1 MLRVYAYLPTR
12 PIPADGSLISDNS
25 SFIRVS
31 APDDR
36 SQHTSNMSRG
46 PDSADVQRELDV
58 EKQRVIQTTRTDMK
72 RTGLHT
78 EVIENIEEESI
89 GKRVIARALIPF
101 IRPRTITVSS
111 DCFRPGIRMY
121 AFFDGK
127 AVSQFC
133 TPSSSEFSNTDS
145 PVEGSP
151 LVTNGAGSL
160 NFTFRIPEYRFAGQ
174 QNVPK
179 FKTGEVDFR
188 LTSSETNI
196 KSPAPSTVGQTEY
209 IAKGVVQTTQQTIE
223 ATRNAEIVRD
233 LSLIHI

>member
-1 MLRVYAYLPTR
+1 MSLNTTFGETFTDFTTERGFGRGGRV
-12 PIPADGSLISDNS
+12 AD
-25 SFIRVS
+25 R
-31 APDDR
+31 
-36 SQHTSNMSRG
+36 
-46 PDSADVQRELDV
+46 
-58 EKQRVIQTTRTDMK
+58 KQRVTQTVRTDLT

-78 EVIENIEEESI
+78 SVVENIEEESQ

-101 IRPRTITVSS
+101 IRPRTITVTS

-174 QNVPK
+174 ASVPK
-179 FKTGEVDFR
+179 FRTGETEFR
-188 LTSSETNI
+188 LSSSSTNS
-196 KSPAPSTVGQTEY
+196 K
-209 IAKGVVQTTQQTIE
+209 VQHYLYQQ
-223 ATRNAEIVRD
+223 D
-233 LSLIHI
+233 KQHINLKVFLKQNKKQLLQHEMQLLFKQE